1 MIPLILES
9 PNKIKK
15 LSSFLPRGQYVV
27 MASCGHIRKLGDTH
41 DGMGF
46 GISVGASSGASAAIS
61 IDYVEESGKRKI
73 IAALKQKCKG
83 AAKIFLA
90 TDPDREGEAIA
101 WHIMQVLGPKRDYYR
116 IRFHSLTAPAVLDA
130 LAHPTRLDGNLVWAQ
145 QTRQLMDKWIG
156 FRVSPQCWTIQAKSA
171 GRVQSPALKLLVR
184 REREIRDFQP
194 VTYVTLG
201 ATFVFECEKSQKSQ
215 SQKNKKKSEKSTT
228 AAAAAA
234 AAAALLHQYLDMAP
248 PLHFA
253 SSEAAMAALRTIEQQ
268 CRTWV
273 LNCTETETLTF
284 APPPYTTLTMLQD
297 CHTKLKVSPE
307 RGMALLQK
315 LYECGHIT
323 YHRTDS
329 VALSP
334 EGVFGARDAV
344 EKAHPDLL
352 SAAPRN
358 YTTRSTNAQ
367 EAHEAI
373 RPTHFDFLDT
383 HMQDADDDPL
393 LAKMYRL
400 IYLRTLATQCRPRAN
415 ALFTSLYTSPE
426 EPRVSF
432 RATESVVKNLGWQ
445 SLYNVNKHDTAP
457 TTPTPIAKKD
467 QTVLLDEFT
476 LHTQDT
482 APPPHFNSS
491 TLIQTMESM
500 GIGRPSTYASIV
512 SKLVAN
518 KYMVEHAKTR
528 SLHPTALGGTLV
540 DFLEQRYESHFMNL
554 AYTQQMET
562 QLDAIAAGTTD
573 WRAVM
578 TSFLHDFPA
587 D

>member
-46 GISVGASSGASAAIS
+46 DANSDALDC

-73 IAALKQKCKG
+73 IAAMKQKCKG

-130 LAHPTRLDGNLVWAQ
+130 LAHPTRLDDNLVWAQ

-156 FRVSPQCWTIQAKSA
+156 FRVSPQCWTLQAKSA

-201 ATFVFECEKSQKSQ
+201 ANFVFMLESEKKSG
-215 SQKNKKKSEKSTT
+215 KKSES
-228 AAAAAA
+228 
-234 AAAALLHQYLDMAP
+234 ALLHQYRDMAP
-248 PLHFA
+248 PLHFV

-297 CHTKLKVSPE
+297 CHTKLKVNPE

-329 VALSP
+329 VVLSP

-344 EKAHPDLL
+344 EKSHPHLL

-358 YTTRSTNAQ
+358 YTTRSTSAQ

-383 HMQDADDDPL
+383 HMQDADDPL

-400 IYLRTLATQCRPRAN
+400 IYLRTLATQCAPRAN

-432 RATESVVKNLGWQ
+432 RATESVVKSLGWQ
-445 SLYNVNKHDTAP
+445 SLYNVNADVVKIKPTA
-457 TTPTPIAKKD
+457 AKKD
-467 QTVLLDEFT
+467 QKVLLDEFT

-512 SKLVAN
+512 AKLVGN
-518 KYMVEHAKTR
+518 KYMVENDKTR
-528 SLHPTALGGTLV
+528 RLHPTALGGTLV

-554 AYTQQMET
+554 AYTQQMES
-562 QLDAIAAGTTD
+562 QLDAIAAGTAD

-578 TSFLHDFPA
+578 TSFLRDFPKA
-587 D
+587 T